1 MAKKQKTGKQP
12 YIPLYIGDWE
22 QDTNMLSLEAEAGWL
37 KIIFKMFKNGKTGIY
52 KTSTKALQNLWRKT
66 PSEIAMILNELKVE
80 NVCFVEKIGD
90 EITFRNRRMEREF
103 ALSKVRSK
111 AVENRY
117 KKDTKEVHPPEYEN
131 DIDTEIDT
139 KVVVRNRG
147 MGKGF
152 YTDELDKTVELTEI
166 QIGATIQFLSFTC
179 NTNWNDE
186 MIKKRWE
193 AFKINQFQLHEYYD
207 NFEKLLVHFRNTL
220 KKELQNGSA
229 AHQSTAKNGNK
240 AGVGDTRTNAYK
252 NWGFK

>member
-66 PSEIAMILNELKVE
+66 PSEIVLILNELKVE
-80 NVCFVEKIGD
+80 NVCFVEKTED

-111 AVENRY
+111 SVQNRY
-117 KKDTKEVHPPEYEN
+117 KNTTKEVLPLEYEN
-131 DIDTEIDT
+131 DIDTAT
-139 KVVVRNRG
+139 KVVVKERG

-152 YTDELDKTVELTEI
+152 YTDGLDKTVELTEI
-166 QIGATIQFLSFTC
+166 QVGATIQFISFTC
-179 NTNWNDE
+179 NTNWDDE
-186 MIKKRWE
+186 TIKKRWE
-193 AFKINQFQLHEYYD
+193 AFKINQFQLHEYYE
-207 NFEKLLVHFRNTL
+207 NFEKLLIHFRNTL
-220 KKELQNGSA
+220 KKELQNGSTT
-229 AHQSTAKNGNK
+229 HQRTSQNGSGK
-240 AGVGDTRTNAYK
+240 KGTSDARIDALK
-252 NWGFK
+252 NW